1 VQLTRKNRWIQG
13 AVNPRKRGSLH
24 RQLGVPKGE
33 KIPKDLLNAVKAA
46 EPGRVVRAG
55 GKRVRVTRLMKKR
68 ANLAVT
74 LRKVR
79 R

>member
-1 VQLTRKNRWIQG
+1 MTRKRWIQR
-13 AVNPRKRGSLH
+13 AVDPRKRGSLH

-33 KIPKDLLNAVKAA
+33 KIPRELLNAVKTA
-46 EPGRVVRAG
+46 EPGRVVRAS
-55 GKRVRVTRLMKKR
+55 GKRIRVTKLMKKR
-68 ANLAVT
+68 VNLAVT